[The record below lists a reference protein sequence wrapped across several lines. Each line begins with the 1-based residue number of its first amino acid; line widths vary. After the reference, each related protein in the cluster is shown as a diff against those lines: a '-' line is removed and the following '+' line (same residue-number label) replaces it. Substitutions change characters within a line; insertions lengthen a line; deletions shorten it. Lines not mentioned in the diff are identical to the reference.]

1 MFNCVDSLLPA
12 NRQMVNKYL
21 CDPSMARTEQLLRSV
36 APYRGTNDTDLREKT
51 QEYVLQEKAR
61 IKANLESIKYD
72 IDAPNTLALI
82 TGPGRIEK
90 VTNYFL
96 FYVSLTLM
104 FFHSIFSLFYI
115 SFFDAT
121 GRSFVSLERKL

>member
-1 MFNCVDSLLPA
+1 
-12 NRQMVNKYL
+12 MVNRYL
-21 CDPSMARTEQLLRSV
+21 CDSSMVRTEQLLRSV
-36 APYRGTNDTDLREKT
+36 APYRGINDTDLREKT
-51 QEYVLQEKAR
+51 QEYVLQEEAR

-90 VTNYFL
+90 VANTL
-96 FYVSLTLM
+96 FILYASLTLI

-115 SFFDAT
+115 SSFDAT
-121 GRSFVSLERKL
+121 GRSFVSLEQNL

>member
-1 MFNCVDSLLPA
+1 
-12 NRQMVNKYL
+12 
-21 CDPSMARTEQLLRSV
+21 MARTEQLLRSV

-51 QEYVLQEKAR
+51 QEYVLQEEAR

-90 VTNYFL
+90 VTNYF
-96 FYVSLTLM
+96 
-104 FFHSIFSLFYI
+104 FHSLSP
-115 SFFDAT
+115 
-121 GRSFVSLERKL
+121 